1 MTTCISIRGMKQ
13 IGGALAAA
21 SLAIVAAAI
30 IAGRPHFTN
39 EVKPRIQTAA
49 SPIRMSAAVVR
60 ATPPSVS
67 ELLDII
73 LGDRGTAGYL
83 AGGKGAS
90 LPLGSEEERVA
101 SVLRRYTRDARRA
114 NRIATALVREGR
126 RRNVGSTLLV
136 GVLLTENPWLDP
148 RAKSFVGARGLMQVM
163 PFHAGQWGCASSD
176 LFDIESNMCHGV
188 AILAQNIRQAKTL
201 PQALLGYNGCV
212 RGTNTPDCWRYPSK
226 VFRLARLG
234 AAAGGTPPDLMPFSV
249 RSLGPRKVRNGAP
262 LVRRGN
268 ILLPRE
274 LLVE

>member
-1 MTTCISIRGMKQ
+1 MKRVRAALAY
-13 IGGALAAA
+13 GALTVVAV
-21 SLAIVAAAI
+21 AIVAGHSGFDARSAPATQGI
-30 IAGRPHFTN
+30 VA
-39 EVKPRIQTAA
+39 
-49 SPIRMSAAVVR
+49 PIRMPASVVR

-73 LGDRGTAGYL
+73 LGDRGSGSYL
-83 AGGKGAS
+83 AGGKGVS
-90 LPLGSEEERVA
+90 LPPGSEEERVA
-101 SVLRRYTRDARRA
+101 SVLRRYTKDTRRA

-201 PQALLGYNGCV
+201 PEALLGYNGCV

>member
-1 MTTCISIRGMKQ
+1 MIRIKKALPY
-13 IGGALAAA
+13 GALAVIAA
-21 SLAIVAAAI
+21 GVVAGQLAFRGTEVP
-30 IAGRPHFTN
+30 RP
-39 EVKPRIQTAA
+39 VSSPA
-49 SPIRMSAAVVR
+49 PIRMPIAVVR

-73 LGDRGTAGYL
+73 LGDRGPTGLIAG
-83 AGGKGAS
+83 KSGATL
-90 LPLGSEEERVA
+90 LPGSEEAKVA
-101 SVLRRYTRDARRA
+101 DVLRRYTRDTRRA
-114 NRIATALVREGR
+114 DRIATALVREGR

-163 PFHAGQWGCASSD
+163 PFHAGQWGCGSSE
-176 LFDIESNMCHGV
+176 LLDIESNMCHGV

-201 PQALLGYNGCV
+201 PEALLGYNGCV

-234 AAAGGTPPDLMPFSV
+234 AAAGGTPADLMPFAV
-249 RSLGPRKVRNGAP
+249 RSLGPRKVREGAP